1 MRSNLF
7 FILFWLSVLFS
18 VKALS
23 QNSYKEYKQ
32 LLDENK
38 KLLIDSKIDSLLLL
52 SEKDSAFKIA
62 AEIAHYYSLKLYKRK
77 EYSRAI
83 KYTLTELE
91 YLDKTESP
99 EARYLSAIYNI
110 GIFYLINEEFD
121 NSIKFYEKIIERNS
135 DENRVGRAYCQIA
148 RCYEKKN
155 QLFKAIAYYDKGLSI
170 LENQKNY
177 KRLITQ
183 YINLAIVYKDVGT
196 KESLKKSLLTLNKAS
211 SLSIFNKISNRDFFT
226 LNTGY
231 ANYYFNDLSYD
242 FEKAKFYYKK
252 NITRGLFEKNTKF
265 TAINYNNLGELYIKE
280 KKDSAI
286 YFIDKGI
293 EFFKEDRF
301 KLEANTAKSLYH
313 YYKKNYDKALNSMQ
327 LALSFNTGVSIN
339 WDSTPSFLSLINSIN
354 KGKIIFALKLKAQ
367 ILNDLF
373 LIEKNKEYLKTTI
386 NSIKAIDVLVNYIQ
400 HSNSENKT
408 KLHWRKEA
416 SKAYLL
422 GMQAALLLNKNE
434 TIFYFMERNKA
445 LLLTESI
452 AENIQQA
459 SLPKNISKK
468 NNYLKKEVLKLE
480 NKTKNRNDNFLR
492 DSLFSAKLVFEK
504 YRDSIKEI
512 YPNSFIREGIIEQV
526 SLLDV
531 KETLSENQ
539 VLVSYA
545 WNFLDEEKEILIGL
559 ATSKNKTFTFEVTD
573 IQDLKERLK
582 KYRAFISKPLTTQE
596 EQYAF
601 QEVSFDLYQQLFP
614 SVEIRNLIKGKELTI
629 IPDGNLQSI
638 PFEAL
643 ITKENT
649 QEYLIN
655 SNNINYTYSMSF
667 LEHNNSVNRTTKNN
681 FIGYSPINFKVGLES
696 LKNTEKEVN
705 NIQQIVDGT
714 AQLNDAASKEH
725 FLEHSNTSKII
736 HLATHADASSNPWIA
751 FSDEKLELHELYT
764 YKNNADL
771 VVLSACNTSLG
782 EVAVGEGILSLARGF
797 FYSGA
802 NSVVSSLWNVNDKA
816 TSTIM
821 TDFYT
826 NLKSGE
832 TKSVALNK
840 AKRTYLKTHSLS
852 EQSPYYWSSFVLI
865 GNTDAIDLSNN
876 TFLYLAVFLVLIGLG
891 YFISKKYKK

>member
-196 KESLKKSLLTLNKAS
+196 KESLKKSSLTLNKAS

-293 EFFKEDRF
+293 DLKVDPALIIPTVHQGRVRDSEVFYSRVDENEFIKTQNVEIVLGDPEIIINALED
-301 KLEANTAKSLYH
+301 KYA
-313 YYKKNYDKALNSMQ
+313 
-327 LALSFNTGVSIN
+327 VSIMN
-339 WDSTPSFLSLINSIN
+339 P
-354 KGKIIFALKLKAQ
+354 
-367 ILNDLF
+367 
-373 LIEKNKEYLKTTI
+373 
-386 NSIKAIDVLVNYIQ
+386 
-400 HSNSENKT
+400 
-408 KLHWRKEA
+408 
-416 SKAYLL
+416 
-422 GMQAALLLNKNE
+422 
-434 TIFYFMERNKA
+434 
-445 LLLTESI
+445 
-452 AENIQQA
+452 
-459 SLPKNISKK
+459 
-468 NNYLKKEVLKLE
+468 
-480 NKTKNRNDNFLR
+480 
-492 DSLFSAKLVFEK
+492 
-504 YRDSIKEI
+504 
-512 YPNSFIREGIIEQV
+512 
-526 SLLDV
+526 
-531 KETLSENQ
+531 
-539 VLVSYA
+539 
-545 WNFLDEEKEILIGL
+545 
-559 ATSKNKTFTFEVTD
+559 
-573 IQDLKERLK
+573 
-582 KYRAFISKPLTTQE
+582 
-596 EQYAF
+596 
-601 QEVSFDLYQQLFP
+601 
-614 SVEIRNLIKGKELTI
+614 
-629 IPDGNLQSI
+629 
-638 PFEAL
+638 
-643 ITKENT
+643 
-649 QEYLIN
+649 
-655 SNNINYTYSMSF
+655 
-667 LEHNNSVNRTTKNN
+667 
-681 FIGYSPINFKVGLES
+681 PI
-696 LKNTEKEVN
+696 
-705 NIQQIVDGT
+705 
-714 AQLNDAASKEH
+714 
-725 FLEHSNTSKII
+725 
-736 HLATHADASSNPWIA
+736 
-751 FSDEKLELHELYT
+751 
-764 YKNNADL
+764 
-771 VVLSACNTSLG
+771 
-782 EVAVGEGILSLARGF
+782 
-797 FYSGA
+797 
-802 NSVVSSLWNVNDKA
+802 
-816 TSTIM
+816 
-821 TDFYT
+821 
-826 NLKSGE
+826 
-832 TKSVALNK
+832 
-840 AKRTYLKTHSLS
+840 
-852 EQSPYYWSSFVLI
+852 
-865 GNTDAIDLSNN
+865 
-876 TFLYLAVFLVLIGLG
+876 
-891 YFISKKYKK
+891 